1 MVHIYTSILSQYM
14 NFIRRSTARTFK
26 AISFS
31 IAFRKRATTPFLA
44 FRTAL
49 SMQFAEVYILG
60 NLPGVPLSN

>member
-1 MVHIYTSILSQYM
+1 M

-26 AISFS
+26 ASSLS